1 MFEALVNPPRIPAPA
16 PNYQSVKLPSSLV
29 AAAKEQAQT
38 FRRSTAGQIEYWVG
52 LGKSA
57 ESQGLTTLQI
67 KQALEQSDRD
77 LQLQTL
83 ISNVK
88 NVSQNGSLSAAIQ
101 NVIADNRQK
110 TAANAAAS
118 PAA

>member
-1 MFEALVNPPRIPAPA
+1 MLDALANSPRIPTP
-16 PNYQSVKLPSSLV
+16 PTSNYQSVKLPSALV

-52 LGKSA
+52 LGMSA

-67 KQALEQSDRD
+67 KLALEQSDRD
-77 LQLQTL
+77 LQLQAL

-88 NVSQNGSLSAAIQ
+88 TISQNGSLSAAIQ
-101 NVIADNRQK
+101 NVITDNRQK
-110 TAANAAAS
+110 AATS

>member
-1 MFEALVNPPRIPAPA
+1 MFEALANPPRIPAPPA
-16 PNYQSVKLPSSLV
+16 SNYQSVKLPSYLV
-29 AAAKEQAQT
+29 ADAKEHAQT
-38 FRRSTAGQIEYWVG
+38 FRRSTAGQIEYWIG

-77 LQLQTL
+77 MQLQAL

-88 NVSQNGSLSAAIQ
+88 TVSQNGALSAAIQ

-110 TAANAAAS
+110 AAT
-118 PAA
+118 

>member
-1 MFEALVNPPRIPAPA
+1 MFEALANPPRIPAPA
-16 PNYQSVKLPSSLV
+16 PSTSYQSVKLPSYLV

-67 KQALEQSDRD
+67 KEALEQGDREM
-77 LQLQTL
+77 QLQAL

-88 NVSQNGSLSAAIQ
+88 TVSQNGSLSTAIQ

-110 TAANAAAS
+110 AAA
-118 PAA
+118 